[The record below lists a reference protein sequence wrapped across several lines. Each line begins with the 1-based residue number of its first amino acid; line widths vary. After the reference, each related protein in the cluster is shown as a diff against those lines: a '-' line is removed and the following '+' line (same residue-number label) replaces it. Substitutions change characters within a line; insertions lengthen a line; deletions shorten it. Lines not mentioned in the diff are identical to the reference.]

1 MLWHVHVIVK
11 GAKVSPPQ
19 TVQTVDL
26 LLSGPLLHTSNQSV
40 NTMRWP
46 LHSDKPSVVLC
57 LLLVKLPCSL
67 HKDYTKLLL
76 IVLIDFCLLHLGP
89 TPVLFFLLP
98 CLTMASVTFSIMCTN
113 ISVICLSAS

>member
-57 LLLVKLPCSL
+57 PCCWL
-67 HKDYTKLLL
+67 NY
-76 IVLIDFCLLHLGP
+76 
-89 TPVLFFLLP
+89 PVLSTKTTQS
-98 CLTMASVTFSIMCTN
+98 CY
-113 ISVICLSAS
+113 